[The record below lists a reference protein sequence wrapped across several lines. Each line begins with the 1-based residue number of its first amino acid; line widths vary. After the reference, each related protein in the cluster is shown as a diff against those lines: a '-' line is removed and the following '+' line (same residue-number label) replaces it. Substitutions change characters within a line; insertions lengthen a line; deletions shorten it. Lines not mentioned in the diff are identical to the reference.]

1 MSPMPTTKFGQTVE
15 PRFRRARRSSAAA
28 PILIPRLAGSAC
40 SRNAICSD
48 IRKEYCYIFGQ
59 SVTEGKG
66 KHRALTATSLKKLAE
81 HLGLHP
87 ATVSVVLNEVPGRS
101 ISQATRDRIKAAAK
115 EFNYR
120 PSLLA
125 RSLRN
130 RRTLSI
136 GILVP
141 DLGEAYH
148 NQIVSGI
155 GDHLMDSG
163 YFYFTAHHRR
173 KKNLIEE
180 YTHMLLGRGVEALIA
195 IDTPLYHPYPVP
207 TVAVAGHRPVEGVTN
222 VVLDHRLAAELILDH
237 LQSLGHDRIVFVRG
251 QTFSADAEERWRYL
265 MEVAREQGV
274 PVKRELVIQLAGDV
288 HSPELGYPVIQQL
301 LARQAR
307 FTAVVAFNDMS
318 AIGIIRA
325 LQDLKMSVPGD
336 VSIIGFDDIEA
347 AAFTVPRLTT
357 VRQPLAEMGRIAA
370 QCVLNRL
377 RGTEKFRPEVTVE
390 PSFVVRESTQ
400 AILQKRARRSGIDLR
415 T

>member
-1 MSPMPTTKFGQTVE
+1 MG
-15 PRFRRARRSSAAA
+15 RR
-28 PILIPRLAGSAC
+28 PI
-40 SRNAICSD
+40 
-48 IRKEYCYIFGQ
+48 
-59 SVTEGKG
+59 VTA
-66 KHRALTATSLKKLAE
+66 KHRALTKTTSLKKLAE

-115 EFNYR
+115 EFNYQ

-148 NQIVSGI
+148 NQIVNGI

-163 YFYFTAHHRR
+163 YFYFTAHHRHKR
-173 KKNLIEE
+173 HLIEE
-180 YTHMLLGRGVEALIA
+180 YTQMLLGRGVEGLIA
-195 IDTPLYHPYPVP
+195 IDTRLDHPFPVP
-207 TVAVAGHRPVEGVTN
+207 AVDVAGHRPVEGVTN
-222 VVLDHRLAAELILDH
+222 VVLDHRLAAVLILEH
-237 LQSLGHDRIVFVRG
+237 LRSLGHHRIVFVRG
-251 QTFSADAEERWRYL
+251 QTFSADAEERWRNL
-265 MEVAREQGV
+265 MEVAREKGI
-274 PVKRELVIQLAGDV
+274 PVGPELVIQLTSDT
-288 HSPELGYPVIQQL
+288 HSPGLGYPVVQQL
-301 LARQAR
+301 LARKAQ

-325 LQDLKMSVPGD
+325 LQDVNIRVPQD
-336 VSIIGFDDIEA
+336 VSIVGFDDIET

-357 VRQPLAEMGRIAA
+357 VRQPLSEMGRIAA

-377 RGTEKFRPEVTVE
+377 HETEKFRQEIMVE

-400 AILQKRARRSGIDLR
+400 TLSGESTR
-415 T
+415 YSHEH